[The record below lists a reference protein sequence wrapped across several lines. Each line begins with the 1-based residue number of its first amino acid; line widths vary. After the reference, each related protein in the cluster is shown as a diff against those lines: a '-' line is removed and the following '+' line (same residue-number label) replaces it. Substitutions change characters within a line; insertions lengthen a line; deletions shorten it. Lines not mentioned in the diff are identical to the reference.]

1 MIELKNIDLSKVT
14 IVSQYSK
21 AVEEENE
28 YHEALSNF
36 IKQADTKEHVIEEFF
51 DENKDKDIKELIKE
65 CATKFDV
72 KESTI
77 ERYYRN
83 WKKESEEKK
92 KQSIINED
100 IINQSEKGEKEMSK
114 FKVLKKVVVLD
125 LEGQYGQYHIENNT
139 VTVAD
144 KVYKSIADVDNE
156 FKAEEDE
163 LTKKL
168 IELRKSKE
176 EIKELF
182 NEYMS
187 E

>member
-1 MIELKNIDLSKVT
+1 MTIDEAIEKYKEITNPDTICLAHCDMFCDECVQDMIKS
-14 IVSQYSK
+14 S
-21 AVEEENE
+21 
-28 YHEALSNF
+28 
-36 IKQADTKEHVIEEFF
+36 
-51 DENKDKDIKELIKE
+51 
-65 CATKFDV
+65 
-72 KESTI
+72 
-77 ERYYRN
+77 R
-83 WKKESEEKK
+83 
-92 KQSIINED
+92 
-100 IINQSEKGEKEMSK
+100 GEKEMSK

-156 FKAEEDE
+156 LKAEEDE
-163 LTKKL
+163 LRKKL

-182 NEYMS
+182 NEYVS

>member
-1 MIELKNIDLSKVT
+1 MTIDEVIEKYKEITNPDTICLAHCDMFCDKCVQESEQLVEWLEELK
-14 IVSQYSK
+14 
-21 AVEEENE
+21 A
-28 YHEALSNF
+28 
-36 IKQADTKEHVIEEFF
+36 IKNGGISD
-51 DENKDKDIKELIKE
+51 D
-65 CATKFDV
+65 
-72 KESTI
+72 
-77 ERYYRN
+77 
-83 WKKESEEKK
+83 K

-100 IINQSEKGEKEMSK
+100 FEREVQDMINSSRGEKEMSK

-156 FKAEEDE
+156 LKAEEDE
-163 LTKKL
+163 LRKKL

-182 NEYMS
+182 NEYVS

>member
-1 MIELKNIDLSKVT
+1 MNSK
-14 IVSQYSK
+14 
-21 AVEEENE
+21 
-28 YHEALSNF
+28 
-36 IKQADTKEHVIEEFF
+36 KE
-51 DENKDKDIKELIKE
+51 
-65 CATKFDV
+65 
-72 KESTI
+72 TI
-77 ERYYRN
+77 ERYYRT
-83 WKKESEEKK
+83 WLKENGGISINEDKK
-92 KQSIINED
+92 KRSIINED
-100 IINQSEKGEKEMSK
+100 FEREVQDMINSSRGEKEMSK

-182 NEYMS
+182 NEYVS